1 MSMSLKFFPAFS
13 PRAFLLARTATFAV
27 LAGVSVFG
35 LATGARAETLQEAM
49 VSALNAHPTVQAAM
63 KSRDYYAEEKQEQ
76 RSGYF
81 PELNASGSMG
91 RIYGDNSTSRGL
103 TVERGAGYSWLYEG
117 SVAVR
122 QTIWDGL
129 ETVNRVGAADARVRS
144 AGSNVADVRENLGL
158 RVVLAYL
165 DVLRT
170 KEAVT
175 MITDHNKLIA
185 DYRTRIDSMVEQG
198 AADESMAVQA
208 HDIQIQLD
216 STQADIEGE
225 FAKAV
230 AEYREVVGQVP
241 TDPLVRPDL
250 PSGAVLASADE
261 AVTMAL
267 QEHPALRVAD
277 ETKEAFAR
285 DADAEKG
292 ALYPD
297 FSGELSYLKK
307 DQADIIGGEV
317 VDAKAVVRMDWT
329 FSTGGAELA
338 RIRKATSRY
347 AESQARRDEIS
358 RNIERQIR
366 MSYAEMQAAKDRLD
380 NGRDRVG
387 VTKDLL
393 TTYEK
398 QFEAA
403 KVTLLNLLQA
413 ENNNFNARLGVV
425 NADYRHLAA
434 QYAVLAHMG
443 YLQDV
448 MSIVSAH
455 ENAQDE
461 ARAEAQMADQA
472 KSGAAHE

>member
-1 MSMSLKFFPAFS
+1 M
-13 PRAFLLARTATFAV
+13 ARTAAFAV
-27 LAGVSVFG
+27 LAGVSGFG
-35 LATGARAETLQEAM
+35 FAAGAQAETLQDAM
-49 VSALNAHPTVQAAM
+49 VSALNAHPTVRAAM
-63 KSRDYYAEEKQEQ
+63 KSQDYYAEEKQEQ
-76 RSGYF
+76 RSGFY
-81 PELNASGSMG
+81 PELNANGAMG

-122 QTIWDGL
+122 QMIWDGL
-129 ETVNRVGAADARVRS
+129 ETSNRVDAADARVRS
-144 AGSNVADVRENLGL
+144 AGSNVIDVRENLGL

-216 STQADIEGE
+216 STQVEIEGE

-230 AEYREVVGQVP
+230 AEYREVVGQAP
-241 TDPLVRPDL
+241 ADPLIRPDL
-250 PSGAVLASADE
+250 PSDAVLADVDA

-285 DADAEKG
+285 DAEAEKG

-338 RIRKATSRY
+338 RIRKASSRY

-366 MSYAEMQAAKDRLD
+366 TSYAEMQAAKDRLE

-403 KVTLLNLLQA
+403 RVTLLNLLQA

-434 QYAVLAHMG
+434 QYAVLANMG
-443 YLQDV
+443 DLQDA
-448 MSIVSAH
+448 MSIVSAQKDDQKD
-455 ENAQDE
+455 AQDE
-461 ARAEAQMADQA
+461 AHEDAKAET
-472 KSGAAHE
+472 GAAHE